1 MNSANTGPDRLTDG
15 LPDLVVPIPE
25 QIRTRTEEDLISVP
39 EQIERNARLFPD
51 KTALFLGEQTLSY
64 NQLNEKSNQL
74 AARLIQAGVG
84 PETFVCIC
92 LGQSVDKVISMLA
105 VLKAGGAYVPI
116 DPNYP
121 AGRIHFIL
129 KDTAAPFL
137 ITTAALSQKI
147 NTTSH
152 TIYMDDQK
160 TIETI
165 SRFPTDNP
173 VQHPAMQDLAYVIYT
188 SGSTGQPK
196 GVMIEHGSLT
206 TFTGQHTKV
215 SGITANNKA
224 LQFSSTSFDA
234 AVIDLWIPLLTGA
247 TLYLYPDNRIIGAA
261 LMEFIELHQIDI
273 LPLVS
278 PTVLASLPLSG
289 NAGPLK
295 VIGIGGEA
303 CPVHTLQHW
312 SEKTTLINSYGP
324 TEATVAV
331 TSFVCHPDRSPKVI
345 GKPGPAAGLFLLDE
359 NMQEVATGITGE
371 LYIAGPQVA
380 RGYLNQPELTAEK
393 FIPNPFSTESTGNSR
408 LYRTGDLMSRLPDGN
423 FEFAGRKDDQVKI
436 RGYRIE
442 PGEIENALNKLE
454 GIRQAVVITREKAPG
469 IMTLAAFIVS
479 EHAEIVSEH
488 TEADT
493 EKSIQ
498 QIRKQLQQLLPAYMI
513 PDRIEFI
520 TTIPLNA
527 HGKVDKDRLQLTQHS
542 ETESLSVAHIDPV
555 DYETIISTVWAQLLH
570 RKKLEK
576 GENFF
581 ESGGDSIMLMQ
592 VYAAL
597 PESLKKNMSI
607 PDFYTYPNA
616 EQLAA
621 AIRRREQST
630 MLSQKEKEQIIIRE
644 LIEDARLKMD
654 FQISEVPDPA
664 ILSAPAYIFLT
675 GATGFVGAHLLYE
688 LLQQQTGTDIF
699 CLVRAGDAAQ
709 AMERLRH
716 TFHKFRLEW
725 NNDQAGKIIPVTGDL
740 SLPFF
745 GMDERCYTLIAE
757 HTDVIYHS
765 GSSVSYLQPYP
776 VIKGANID
784 GLQEI
789 IRLATTKKVKYLA
802 LLSSMGVFSWGRPF
816 TGNTWMTETD
826 NISQNLS
833 AVSKDL
839 GYIKSKWVMEKMM
852 EEAIAKGL
860 PVINFRLGFA
870 VCNGTTGATVM
881 SQWWGSLVRSCV
893 ETGAFPL
900 VMGLKDELT
909 TVDYMTK
916 AIVHIA
922 GQQNAVGKNFHL
934 SPKPEN
940 DVSMTDFFAKMN
952 EYYGLD
958 LKGMPY
964 QDWMA
969 LWKTDIDNPL
979 YPLLSLF
986 TDDVHEGRSLVE
998 SYEHT
1003 YYYDRSNTEAFL
1015 AGTGLEPPV
1024 FDRELMTP
1032 YLQFMGVLS

>member
-1 MNSANTGPDRLTDG
+1 MNSTNTEPDRFADG
-15 LPDLVVPIPE
+15 LPDLFMSPPEQLSDTNEDLMTIPE
-25 QIRTRTEEDLISVP
+25 QV
-39 EQIERNARLFPD
+39 ERNARLFPG
-51 KTALFLGEQTLSY
+51 KTAVLLGEDRLSY
-64 NQLNEKSNQL
+64 SQLNDKANQL
-74 AARLIQAGVG
+74 AAYLVQMGVG
-84 PETFVCIC
+84 CETLVCIC
-92 LGQSVDKVISMLA
+92 LGQSIDKIVSMLA
-105 VLKAGGAYVPI
+105 VLKAGAAYVPI

-137 ITTAALSQKI
+137 ITTAVLSQKI
-147 NTTSH
+147 TTASF
-152 TIYMDDQK
+152 TVYMDEPE
-160 TIETI
+160 TIGRI
-165 SRFPTDNP
+165 SRFPADNP

-196 GVMIEHGSLT
+196 GVMIEHRSFSM
-206 TFTGQHTKV
+206 FTRQHTKV
-215 SGITANNKA
+215 LGITASHKA

-261 LMEFIELHQIDI
+261 LMEFIEQHQIDI
-273 LPLVS
+273 LPLIS
-278 PTVLASLPLSG
+278 PTVLASLPVSG
-289 NAGPLK
+289 NPGPLK
-295 VIGIGGEA
+295 VIGIGGEV
-303 CPVHTLQHW
+303 CPVHTMQYW
-312 SEKTTLINSYGP
+312 SGKTTLLNSYGP

-331 TSFVCHPDRSPKVI
+331 TSFVCRADLSPKVI
-345 GKPGPAAGLFLLDE
+345 GKPGSSAGLYLLDE
-359 NMQEVATGITGE
+359 NLQEVATGTTGE
-371 LYIAGPQVA
+371 LYIGGAQVA

-393 FIPNPFSTESTGNSR
+393 FIPNPIITESTGHHR
-408 LYRTGDLMSRLPDGN
+408 LYRTGDLMRRLPDGN

-442 PGEIENALNKLE
+442 PGEIENALNKLD
-454 GIRQAVVITREKAPG
+454 GIRQAVVLIREKAPG
-469 IMTLAAFIVS
+469 QMTLAAFIVS
-479 EHAEIVSEH
+479 DH
-488 TEADT
+488 TETDST
-493 EKSIQ
+493 ERIL
-498 QIRKQLQQLLPAYMI
+498 QIRKQLQQVLPVYMI

-520 TTIPLNA
+520 NSMPLNA
-527 HGKVDKDRLQLTQHS
+527 HGKIDKEHLQLTPYT
-542 ETESLSVAHIDPV
+542 ETENLALEHIDEA
-555 DYETIISTVWAQLLH
+555 DYETIIGTVWAQLLQ
-570 RKKLEK
+570 RKKLEEE
-576 GENFF
+576 ENFF
-581 ESGGDSIMLMQ
+581 ACGGDSVMLMQ

-597 PESLKKNMSI
+597 PGSLKKNMQI

-616 EQLAA
+616 RELAG
-621 AIRRREQST
+621 AIRNREQNT
-630 MLSQKEKEQIIIRE
+630 VLTEKEKEQIIIRE
-644 LIEDARLKMD
+644 LMEDARLKMD
-654 FQISEVPDPA
+654 FRISEVPDPA
-664 ILSAPAYIFLT
+664 VLAAPAYIFLT

-688 LLQQQTGTDIF
+688 LLQQPAGADIF
-699 CLVRAGDAAQ
+699 CLVRADDTAQ

-716 TFHKFRLEW
+716 TFHKFKLEW
-725 NNDQAGKIIPVTGDL
+725 QDDQAGKIIPVTGDL

-745 GMDERCYTLIAE
+745 GMDERRYALIAE
-757 HTDVIYHS
+757 NTDVIYHS

-826 NISQNLS
+826 DISQNLR

-870 VCNGTTGATVM
+870 VCNGTTGSTVM

-909 TVDYMTK
+909 TVDYMAR

-922 GQQNAVGKNFHL
+922 KQKDAVGKNFHL

-952 EYYGLD
+952 EYYRLD
-958 LKGMPY
+958 LKGLPY
-964 QDWMA
+964 QEWMA
-969 LWKTDIDNPL
+969 LWKTNRDNPL

-1003 YYYDRSNTEAFL
+1003 YYYDRSNTQSFL

-1032 YLQFMGVLS
+1032 YLRFMGVLP